1 MTIFEAQVILGI
13 DPDAPRGDF
22 ISLSDL
28 RDMKK
33 RIESER
39 ESATGN
45 AKRRKT
51 KELKACEKL
60 IAWLEPKW

>member
-13 DPDAPRGDF
+13 DPDAPHGDF
-22 ISLSDL
+22 VSLSDL
-28 RDMKK
+28 REMRK

-39 ESATGN
+39 ENATGN

>member
-1 MTIFEAQVILGI
+1 MTIFEAQVILGF
-13 DPDAPRGDF
+13 DPDAPRGF

-28 RDMKK
+28 REMRK

-51 KELKACEKL
+51 KELKACDKL
-60 IAWLEPKW
+60 IAWLEPSC

>member
-1 MTIFEAQVILGI
+1 MTIFEAQVILGF

-28 RDMKK
+28 REMKK
-33 RIESER
+33 RIEADR
-39 ESATGN
+39 ENATGN

-51 KELKACEKL
+51 RELKACEKL
-60 IAWLEPKW
+60 IAWLEPLC

>member
-1 MTIFEAQVILGI
+1 MTVFEAQVILGI

-22 ISLSDL
+22 ITLSDL

-33 RIESER
+33 RIEAER
-39 ESATGN
+39 EGLSGN

-51 KELKACEKL
+51 RELKACEKL

>member
-13 DPDAPRGDF
+13 ADGDF
-22 ISLSDL
+22 VPLSDL
-28 RDMKK
+28 RLMRK
-33 RIESER
+33 RIEAER
-39 ESATGN
+39 ETARGN

-51 KELKACEKL
+51 IEIKACDKL

>member
-13 DPDAPRGDF
+13 DPDAPRGEF
-22 ISLSDL
+22 ITLSDL

-33 RIESER
+33 RIETER
-39 ESATGN
+39 ESLSGN

-51 KELKACEKL
+51 IELKACEKL